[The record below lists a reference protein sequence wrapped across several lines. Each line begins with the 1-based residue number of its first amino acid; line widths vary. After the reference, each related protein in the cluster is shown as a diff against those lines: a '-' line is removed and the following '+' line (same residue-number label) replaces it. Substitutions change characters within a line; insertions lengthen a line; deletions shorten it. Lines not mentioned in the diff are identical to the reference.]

1 MRPSSVAKVTIS
13 LPKDLLAVADG
24 LARERAKTR
33 SGVIAELL
41 EKAERARVHALM
53 EQGYREMAEEDRRLA
68 EEAFPLASEM
78 LRKSTR
84 WDERADG

>member
-1 MRPSSVAKVTIS
+1 MRSPRVAKVTIS
-13 LPKDLLAVADG
+13 LPTGLLAVADG
-24 LARERAKTR
+24 LAKARAKTR

-41 EKAERARVHALM
+41 EKEERVRVEALM

-68 EEAFPLASEM
+68 EEAFPLAGEM

-84 WDERADG
+84 WGRRGNG